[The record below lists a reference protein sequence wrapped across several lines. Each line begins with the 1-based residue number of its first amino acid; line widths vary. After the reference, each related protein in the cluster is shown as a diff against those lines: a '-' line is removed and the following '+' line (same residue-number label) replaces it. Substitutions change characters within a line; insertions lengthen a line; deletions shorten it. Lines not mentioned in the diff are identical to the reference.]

1 MKKEAVRLMA
11 GMTVAGMMAAAGT
24 WSQSSQAAT
33 ASANVAVSASV
44 AANCLVSA
52 GTLAFGAYDP
62 LAANDTAPLDASG
75 TFTVRCTRGVTAQV
89 GLDNGLWY
97 SGSRRMRSGATSN
110 YLSYNLYSDSGY
122 SASWNNSS
130 NRVSYTAASKSAQT
144 MTVYGRIPGAQDPA
158 AGSYTDTVAAIAEF

>member
-1 MKKEAVRLMA
+1 MKKQGFRL
-11 GMTVAGMMAAAGT
+11 VAGMAVAGAMAAAGT

-62 LAANDTAPLDASG
+62 LAANDAAPLDASG

-89 GLDNGLWY
+89 GLDNGLWH
-97 SGSRRMRSGATSN
+97 SGTRRMRDGASTN
-110 YLSYNLYSDSGY
+110 YLSYDLYSDSGY
-122 SASWNNSS
+122 ATTWDNAS
-130 NRVSYTAASKSAQT
+130 NRVSYTAPNKSAQS

>member
-1 MKKEAVRLMA
+1 MKQQAVRL
-11 GMTVAGMMAAAGT
+11 VAGMATAGVMAAAGT

-52 GTLAFGAYDP
+52 GTLAFGSYDP
-62 LAANDTAPLDASG
+62 LAANDVSPLDASG
-75 TFTVRCTRGVTAQV
+75 TFTVRCTKGVSAQV
-89 GLDNGLWY
+89 GLDNGLWH
-97 SGSRRMRSGATSN
+97 SGTRRMRDGATAN
-110 YLSYNLYSDSGY
+110 YLSYDLYSDSGY
-122 SASWNNSS
+122 STTWDNVT
-130 NRVSYTAASKSAQT
+130 NRVSYTAPNKSAQT

>member
-1 MKKEAVRLMA
+1 MTKQAVRL
-11 GMTVAGMMAAAGT
+11 VAGMGVAGVMAAAGT

-33 ASANVAVSASV
+33 ATANVAVSASV

-62 LAANDTAPLDASG
+62 LAANDAAPLDASG

-89 GLDNGLWY
+89 GLDNGLWH
-97 SGSRRMRSGATSN
+97 SGTRRMRDGATAN
-110 YLSYNLYSDSGY
+110 YLSYDLYSDSGY
-122 SASWNNSS
+122 SATWDNAT
-130 NRVSYTAASKSAQT
+130 NRVSYTAPNKSAQT